1 MQIWIRQALTKDML
15 QVHRLVQELAAFENA
30 PSEVITTPQQYITD
44 GFDEKRFKVIVA
56 EDTTLPPEKSIIGIA
71 FYYWAYSTWRGKYI
85 WLEDLIVTENY
96 RQSGVGSLLFKEIIR
111 TAKYEGAMLLKWQ
124 VLDWNTPAIKF
135 YEKINAQHDAEWLT
149 YRINQTDF
157 DSALNN

>member
-1 MQIWIRQALTKDML
+1 M
-15 QVHRLVQELAAFENA
+15 
-30 PSEVITTPQQYITD
+30 
-44 GFDEKRFKVIVA
+44 
-56 EDTTLPPEKSIIGIA
+56 
-71 FYYWAYSTWRGKYI
+71 
-85 WLEDLIVTENY
+85 EDLIVTENY

>member
-71 FYYWAYSTWRGKYI
+71 FIIGHI
-85 WLEDLIVTENY
+85 PHGEENIF
-96 RQSGVGSLLFKEIIR
+96 G
-111 TAKYEGAMLLKWQ
+111 W
-124 VLDWNTPAIKF
+124 
-135 YEKINAQHDAEWLT
+135 KI
-149 YRINQTDF
+149 
-157 DSALNN
+157 